1 MKIINIAIIF
11 NILIIFISIL
21 LKFRKYKDN
30 TGLLSSLFN
39 TEILL
44 LFEVFIMYFLIKK
57 EEISWIILEIMFL
70 AQYMYV
76 VKLKKNNY

>member
-57 EEISWIILEIMFL
+57 EESSWIILEIMFL

-76 VKLKKNNY
+76 FKLKKIK